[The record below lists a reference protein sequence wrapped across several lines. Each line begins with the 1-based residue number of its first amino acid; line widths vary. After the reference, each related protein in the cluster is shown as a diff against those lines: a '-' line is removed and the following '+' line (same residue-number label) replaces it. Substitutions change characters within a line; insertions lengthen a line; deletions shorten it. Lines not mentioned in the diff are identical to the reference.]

1 MGQKVEA
8 ATLHVAANNMGYW
21 IKGDVKLNG
30 IPAALDYR
38 KPRGEGDAEI
48 RMQATLDEA
57 ARNKLGFDLTG
68 YVAGAVPVKVNGR
81 IAALE
86 SGESR
91 FAIEADL
98 KEAKIENLLPG
109 WNKPV
114 GRAARATF
122 TVVSRPSASTRFDD
136 VVVEGPGTAVKGSV
150 EVDDNGQVVSANFPT
165 FSLSE
170 GDKTSLRAERGPD
183 GALRVMVRGD
193 IYDGR
198 NFVKAALA
206 GPSDTQP
213 RSETKDVDLDIKLG
227 TVVGFHGET
236 LRGLDLTMS
245 RRGGAIKSL
254 AMSAKLGREATL
266 TGDLRGRNG
275 SRQIVYIDAKDAGA
289 FFRFTDMYPKIVG
302 GEMRVAMDPPTG
314 DLSAQEGLVNIQDFS
329 VRGEDALNRVVA
341 GAPGG
346 QRAGVE
352 FSRLRV
358 EFTRTLGR
366 ISMRDGVVSGPVI
379 GATVD
384 GYIDYL
390 KDDVQMRGTF
400 VPLYGLNNMFSQI
413 PLFGI
418 FLGGGSKEGL
428 VGVTYEVLGPP
439 SAPILRVNPFAAAA
453 PGLLR
458 KFLFPTGNGQAPAAS
473 VNSQFPS
480 EFSSIPQSYADPN
493 R

>member
-1 MGQKVEA
+1 
-8 ATLHVAANNMGYW
+8 L
-21 IKGDVKLNG
+21 
-30 IPAALDYR
+30 
-38 KPRGEGDAEI
+38 
-48 RMQATLDEA
+48 
-57 ARNKLGFDLTG
+57 
-68 YVAGAVPVKVNGR
+68 
-81 IAALE
+81 
-86 SGESR
+86 
-91 FAIEADL
+91 
-98 KEAKIENLLPG
+98 
-109 WNKPV
+109 
-114 GRAARATF
+114 
-122 TVVSRPSASTRFDD
+122 
-136 VVVEGPGTAVKGSV
+136 VKGSIDL
-150 EVDDNGQVVSANFPT
+150 DDNAQVQGASFPV
-165 FSLSE
+165 FNLSE
-170 GDKTSLRAERGPD
+170 GDKTNLRAERGPD
-183 GALRVMVRGD
+183 GALRVMMRGD

-198 NFVKAALA
+198 NFVKSALS
-206 GPSDTQP
+206 GPSGSQTKA
-213 RSETKDVDLDIKLG
+213 EAKDVDLDIKLG
-227 TVVGFHGET
+227 AVVGHHGET

-245 RRGGAIKSL
+245 RRGGVMKSL
-254 AMSAKLGREATL
+254 ALSARLGRDAML
-266 TGDLRGRNG
+266 TGDLRGRSG
-275 SRQIVYIDAKDAGA
+275 SRQIVYLDAKDAGA
-289 FFRFTDMYPKIVG
+289 FFRFTDMYPKIYG

-329 VRGEDALNRVVA
+329 VRGEDSLNRVVA

-346 QRAGVE
+346 QRSGVE

-366 ISMRDGVVSGPVI
+366 ISMREGIVSGPLI

-428 VGVTYEVLGPP
+428 VGVTYEVIGPP

-458 KFLFPTGNGQAPAAS
+458 KFLFPTGSQPGS
-473 VNSQFPS
+473 VSSPFPS